1 MHLVFKIAI
10 IDESVHAQSFLFES
24 NIFNVIDFKMRWGR
38 DLTEMNVPSK
48 TTTVYLLKHIM
59 ALSTMLLR
67 ILMKCH
73 RLYIKLEYYFFS
85 VIVFR
90 ATFCCLSASTNQS
103 KGTILFFSFL
113 FFWNQSCL
121 RNGQFN
127 SAVTIDSTT
136 QTLSIQINSHIL
148 EIYIID
154 IYIKLF

>member
-10 IDESVHAQSFLFES
+10 IDESVHAQSFLFKS
-24 NIFNVIDFKMRWGR
+24 NIFNVIDCKMWWGR

-90 ATFCCLSASTNQS
+90 ATFFVAYLLVLISQRAP
-103 KGTILFFSFL
+103 FFFFF

-127 SAVTIDSTT
+127 FTVTIDSTT
-136 QTLSIQINSHIL
+136 QILSIQINSHIL
-148 EIYIID
+148 EIYVID
-154 IYIKLF
+154 IYI

>member
-10 IDESVHAQSFLFES
+10 IDESVHAQSFLFKS
-24 NIFNVIDFKMRWGR
+24 NIFNVIDCKMWWGR

-90 ATFCCLSASTNQS
+90 ATFFCCLFASTNQS
-103 KGTILFFSFL
+103 KGTILFF

-127 SAVTIDSTT
+127 FTVTIDSTT
-136 QTLSIQINSHIL
+136 QILSIQINSHIL

-154 IYIKLF
+154 IYI

>member
-10 IDESVHAQSFLFES
+10 IDESVHAQSFLFKS
-24 NIFNVIDFKMRWGR
+24 NIFNVIDFKMWWGR

-90 ATFCCLSASTNQS
+90 ATFCCLFASTNQS
-103 KGTILFFSFL
+103 KGTILFFFFFFFFFL
-113 FFWNQSCL
+113 NQSCL
-121 RNGQFN
+121 RNGRFN
-127 SAVTIDSTT
+127 FTVTIDSTT

-154 IYIKLF
+154 I

>member
-10 IDESVHAQSFLFES
+10 IDESVHAQSFLFKS
-24 NIFNVIDFKMRWGR
+24 NIFNVIDFKKWWGR

-85 VIVFR
+85 VMFSEPHFVAYLLLLISQR
-90 ATFCCLSASTNQS
+90 AP
-103 KGTILFFSFL
+103 FS

-127 SAVTIDSTT
+127 FTVTIVDSTT
-136 QTLSIQINSHIL
+136 QSLSIQITHT
-148 EIYIID
+148 YWR
-154 IYIKLF
+154 

>member
-10 IDESVHAQSFLFES
+10 IDESVHAQSFLFKS
-24 NIFNVIDFKMRWGR
+24 NIFNVIDFKKWWGR

-85 VIVFR
+85 VMFSEPHFVAYLLLLISQR
-90 ATFCCLSASTNQS
+90 AP
-103 KGTILFFSFL
+103 FSFFL
-113 FFWNQSCL
+113 NQSCL

-127 SAVTIDSTT
+127 FTVTIVDSTT
-136 QTLSIQINSHIL
+136 QSLSIQITHT
-148 EIYIID
+148 YWR
-154 IYIKLF
+154 

>member
-10 IDESVHAQSFLFES
+10 IDESVHAQSFLFKS
-24 NIFNVIDFKMRWGR
+24 NIFNVIDCKMWWGR

-73 RLYIKLEYYFFS
+73 RLYIELEYYFFS
-85 VIVFR
+85 VTVFR
-90 ATFCCLSASTNQS
+90 ATFFCCLFASTNQS
-103 KGTILFFSFL
+103 KGTILFFSF
-113 FFWNQSCL
+113 FWNQSCL

-127 SAVTIDSTT
+127 FTVTIDSTT
-136 QTLSIQINSHIL
+136 QILSIQINSHIL
-148 EIYIID
+148 EIYVID
-154 IYIKLF
+154 IYI